1 MESTA
6 ASSWKVKRTA
16 TDLTL
21 TATITTHAHWF
32 IPVGVGV
39 FHHHFKQAGPG
50 NSSDEALELF

>member
-32 IPVGVGV
+32 IPVGVGA
-39 FHHHFKQAGPG
+39 FHHL
-50 NSSDEALELF
+50 N